1 MSRRLVYVL
10 SPAMIVLGVGVLVR
24 TVAAGADGVAVGYV
38 FGLGLIAAGALRLW
52 IARKAGR

>member
-24 TVAAGADGVAVGYV
+24 TVAAGAGGVAVGYV
-38 FGLGLIAAGALRLW
+38 FGLGLIAAGVLRLW
-52 IARKAGR
+52 IARKAAR